1 MYMIMFVLNN
11 PDKLDDV
18 LQGWESVGIKG
29 VTIFESTG
37 IQRRRTSR
45 QRIPARYR
53 LDPMIQ
59 HEEGHFT
66 LMTIIPTKELIR
78 QCLDITETLIGNLD
92 LPDTGVFSAWPLAMV
107 KGVPMETDGQ

>member
-18 LQGWESVGIKG
+18 LQGWELVGIKG

-53 LDPMIQ
+53 LDPMI
-59 HEEGHFT
+59 
-66 LMTIIPTKELIR
+66 
-78 QCLDITETLIGNLD
+78 
-92 LPDTGVFSAWPLAMV
+92 
-107 KGVPMETDGQ
+107 